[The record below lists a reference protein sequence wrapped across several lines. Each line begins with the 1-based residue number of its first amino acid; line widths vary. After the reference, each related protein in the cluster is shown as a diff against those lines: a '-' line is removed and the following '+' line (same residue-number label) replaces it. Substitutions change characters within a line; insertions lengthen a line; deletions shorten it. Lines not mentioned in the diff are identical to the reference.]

1 LHLNECL
8 LLFILLW
15 LSPET
20 FGYTLVLP

>member
-1 LHLNECL
+1 L

-20 FGYTLVLP
+20 SG